1 MDKTTSPDQIEKG
14 MLQLGRSLVTRLFV
28 LLKTAQNYQEGHA
41 ALTAPIEQLLDV
53 IRQMH
58 RMNAETSLRLKGG
71 YLFLGDLR
79 LKPDVSGFEAFRF
92 TMEEMHNCSLG
103 GVNFL
108 PEVTAGDINGF
119 VYNLQRVE
127 TSRSEQAF
135 AELQSLMQSAG
146 IDHIELEVMALV
158 IDSSVGDDEV
168 RMDSRSRAK
177 RIYFQAVSVVDEIMS
192 SAIKGKSLRL
202 AKAKRVVQGMV
213 DQILADPAD
222 LICTTTLK
230 CREKYT
236 GNHPVNVC
244 ILAMLVGLSAGLSKR
259 SCCELGLTALCHDIG
274 KTALPAEILDKTT
287 DLAPEEWQE
296 MYKHPLVGVKLLM
309 ELKQFDN
316 LSARMIAGTFEH
328 HLHCDFSGYP
338 RLQYQKTGLFAR
350 IVSIADDFDALTSS
364 RVYRRDAKAPEKVIR
379 FMLSRSG
386 TSYDPIILKL
396 FVNIVGIY
404 PVGTLLLLK
413 TGELAI
419 VVKNKSLAAGLHTPW
434 VKLISSVDGEEVDGE
449 IVDTAAFADS
459 GRSIAGTI
467 DAAALGMDSA
477 GFFV

>member
-1 MDKTTSPDQIEKG
+1 MEMTTSLDQIEKG
-14 MLQLGRSLVTRLFV
+14 MLQLGRSLVTRFFV

-53 IRQMH
+53 IRQLH
-58 RMNAETSLRLKGG
+58 RMNAEAALRLKGG

-92 TMEEMHNCSLG
+92 TMEEMKKCSLG
-103 GVNFL
+103 ALNFL
-108 PEVTAGDINGF
+108 PEVTAADITGF
-119 VYNLQRVE
+119 IYNLQRVE
-127 TSRSEQAF
+127 ASRSEQAF
-135 AELQSLMQSAG
+135 AELQGLMQSAG
-146 IDHIELEVMALV
+146 IDRIELEVMAMMV
-158 IDSSVGDDEV
+158 DYSVGDDEA
-168 RMDSRSRAK
+168 RMDSLSRAK
-177 RIYFQAVSVVDEIMS
+177 RIYFQAVSAVDEITGC
-192 SAIKGKSLRL
+192 AVKGKSLRL

-213 DQILADPAD
+213 DQILANPAD
-222 LICTTTLK
+222 LICITTLK

-236 GNHPVNVC
+236 ANHPVNVC
-244 ILAMLVGLSAGLSKR
+244 IFAMLVGLKAGLSKSR
-259 SCCELGLTALCHDIG
+259 CCELGLTALCHDIG
-274 KTALPAEILDKTT
+274 KTALPPEILDKAT

-350 IVSIADDFDALTSS
+350 IISIADDFDALTSS

-386 TSYDPIILKL
+386 TSYDPVILKL

-413 TGELAI
+413 SGELAI
-419 VVKNKSLAAGLHTPW
+419 VAKNKPLAAALHTPW
-434 VKLISSVDGEEVDGE
+434 VRLISSVDGEEIEGD
-449 IVDTAAFADS
+449 IVDTDDSADS
-459 GRSIAGTI
+459 GRAIAGVI
-467 DAAALGMDSA
+467 DAAALGMDTA
-477 GFFV
+477 GFFA